1 MKKKLSVMM
10 SSGLVLGM
18 LLGSGTVLAADLPKG
33 SAGALA
39 DDSYTLEEMLTYAIQ
54 DEYAAQAEYQ
64 AILDTY
70 GAVRLFTNIEKAETK
85 HINALTPLFAENQ
98 LTTPINDAAADV
110 VVPPS
115 LKQSYETG
123 VQAEINNIEMYQRFL
138 KEDLPNTVRT
148 VFENLMAASQN
159 HLAAFERAASR

>member
-1 MKKKLSVMM
+1 MKKKLTVITSAA
-10 SSGLVLGM
+10 LILGM
-18 LLGSGTVLAADLPKG
+18 LLGSGSAMAAEVSKG

-39 DDSYTLEEMLTYAIQ
+39 DDSYTLTEMLTYAIQ

-64 AILDTY
+64 AIQKTF
-70 GAVRLFTNIEKAETK
+70 GAVRLFTNIEKAEAK
-85 HINALTPLFAENQ
+85 HISALTTVFTENQ
-98 LTTPINDAAADV
+98 LVVPANDAAADV
-110 VVPPS
+110 VVPSS

-138 KEDLPNTVRT
+138 KEDLPDNVRT

-159 HLAAFERAASR
+159 HLGAFERAASR